1 MSTHHPDISGMGYGA
16 SQRGREFFYFF
27 CVCLY
32 TSDKKFSLHFDTCK
46 LKNKNEKVT
55 TSRSLA

>member
-1 MSTHHPDISGMGYGA
+1 MPTHYPDISAMEYGA
-16 SQRGREFFYFF
+16 SQRGREFFYFL

-32 TSDKKFSLHFDTCK
+32 TSDKFSLHFDTCK

-55 TSRSLA
+55 TSEKPC